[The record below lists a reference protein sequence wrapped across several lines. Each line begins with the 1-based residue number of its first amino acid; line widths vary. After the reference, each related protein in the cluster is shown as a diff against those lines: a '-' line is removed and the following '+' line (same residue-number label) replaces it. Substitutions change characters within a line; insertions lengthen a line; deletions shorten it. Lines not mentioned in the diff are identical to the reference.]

1 MTDTATKPSTA
12 IALRR
17 RLLRRAVPALALA
30 AMTALAACA
39 QAPATG
45 RTIFTGGLSQE
56 KEEEI
61 GQQQYRQIKKG
72 EAFGGPYE
80 ENAELTSYVASI
92 GRLLA
97 KTSEMPDIKWTF
109 TVLDTPIVNAFATP
123 GGYIY
128 VTRGLVA
135 LAENEAELAGVLA
148 HEIGHVTARHMAER
162 YGQSVIAQVLNLG
175 AAVALGGGMETQA
188 IGALS
193 AVMLRSYSREQ
204 EFEADTLGVRYLT
217 RAGYEPEAMASFLAK
232 LQEHSRLEAKMRGQP
247 GAADKFNIMQTH
259 PRTADRV
266 EAAIQA
272 AAGRRVTDP
281 IVARDIYLDK
291 IDGMIYGDSPEQ
303 GMVRGREFLHPD
315 LRFAF
320 EVPRGFHVVNGEQQ
334 VVAFGPDDALI
345 VFDSVKV
352 DRGISMRDFLTRQ
365 WAKDVRLSRVERINV
380 NGMEA
385 ATGETRLNTRDGARD
400 LRLVAYRYGGQ
411 RVYRFM
417 FVTEPGQT
425 ASFNEAFRRTTY
437 SFRRLSDEE
446 ALAIKPYRLDVQRV
460 QRGET
465 LSGIARAMP
474 YDDFQLERLAVLNGL
489 DKNDNLVAG
498 QRIKTVIVGN

>member
-1 MTDTATKPSTA
+1 MTDVRPKPFSRV
-12 IALRR
+12 L
-17 RLLRRAVPALALA
+17 PALALA
-30 AMTALAACA
+30 ALTALAACA

-45 RTIFTGGLSQE
+45 RTIFTGGLSEE
-56 KEEEI
+56 KEKEI
-61 GQQQYRQIKKG
+61 GQQQYQQIKEG

-80 ENAELTSYVASI
+80 EAPELTSYVSSI

-97 KTSEMPDIKWTF
+97 KTSEMPNIKWTF

-135 LAENEAELAGVLA
+135 LADNEAELAGVLA

-232 LQEHSRLEAKMRGQP
+232 LQAHSRLEAKMRGQP

-291 IDGMIYGDSPEQ
+291 IDGIIYGDSPKQ
-303 GMVRGREFLHPD
+303 GMVRGREFLHPE

-320 EVPRGFHVVNGEQQ
+320 EVPQGFHVVNGERQ
-334 VVAFGPDDALI
+334 VVGFGPDDALI
-345 VFDSVKV
+345 VFDGVQV
-352 DRGISMRDFLTRQ
+352 DRGVSMRDFLTRQ
-365 WAKDVRLSRVERINV
+365 WAKDVRLSRVERIEV
-380 NGMEA
+380 NGMQA
-385 ATGETRLNTRDGARD
+385 ATGETRLNTRQGERD
-400 LRLVAYRYGGQ
+400 LRLVAYRFGGK

-417 FVTEPGQT
+417 FVTKPGQT
-425 ASFNEAFRRTTY
+425 AGLSREFRRTTY
-437 SFRRLSDEE
+437 SFRKLSAGE
-446 ALAIKPYRLDVQRV
+446 AAAIKPYRLDVRRV
-460 QRGET
+460 QPGET

-474 YDDFQLERLAVLNGL
+474 FDDFQIERLEVLNGL
-489 DKNDNLVAG
+489 DKRDSLKAG
-498 QRIKTVIVGN
+498 QRIKTVTVGN